1 MRWIRLGR
9 SLLGQAEARLKD
21 ACGAREDGNHPYAVR
36 LSQECVELSLKG
48 VLRAVGI
55 EYPKVH
61 EVSDVF
67 LRVPERFPDWF
78 RVEIGFIRES
88 SKMLYKKREPSLYGD
103 EVLHLSPNE
112 VMDEGDA
119 ADALSRAEKIYGL
132 CRRFIDEALAGRDRS
147 AGEGAEKVLD
157 SK

>member
-1 MRWIRLGR
+1 LRRIQLAS
-9 SLLGQAEARLKD
+9 SLLRQAEARLKD
-21 ACGAREDGNHPYAVR
+21 AGEARDDGNHPYAVR

-67 LRVPERFPDWF
+67 IRIPERFPGWF
-78 RVEIGFIRES
+78 RGEIEYIRES
-88 SKMLYKKREPSLYGD
+88 SKLLFKKREPSLYGD
-103 EVLHLSPNE
+103 EALHLSPNE

-119 ADALSRAEKIYGL
+119 ADALSRAEKIFGL
-132 CRRFIDEALAGRDRS
+132 CRRFIDDMVELARRD
-147 AGEGAEKVLD
+147 EGA
-157 SK
+157 S

>member
-1 MRWIRLGR
+1 MRRTRLAS
-9 SLLGQAEARLKD
+9 SLLRQAEARLKNAGEAGD
-21 ACGAREDGNHPYAVR
+21 DGNHPYAVR

-67 LRVPERFPDWF
+67 LRIPERFPDWF
-78 RVEIGFIRES
+78 RKEIEFIRES
-88 SKMLYKKREPSLYGD
+88 SKLLFKKREPSLYGD
-103 EVLHLSPNE
+103 EALHLSPNE

-119 ADALSRAEKIYGL
+119 ADALSRAAKIFGL
-132 CRRFIDEALAGRDRS
+132 SRRFIGDMAELARRDES
-147 AGEGAEKVLD
+147 ASER
-157 SK
+157 